1 MIYQASVWEKPNDDD
16 NDDMDKLVIT
26 IDMRKIIWYH
36 TEHCLEILFSY
47 LKNETD
53 ASSGVVVVVIL
64 Q

>member
-36 TEHCLEILFSY
+36 TENCLEILFSS